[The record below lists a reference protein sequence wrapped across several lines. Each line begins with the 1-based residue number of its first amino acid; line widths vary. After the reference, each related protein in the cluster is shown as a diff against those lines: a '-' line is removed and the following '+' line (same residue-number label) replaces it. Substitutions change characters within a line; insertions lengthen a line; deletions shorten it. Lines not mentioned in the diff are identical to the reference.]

1 MNFRAALV
9 LVFGVLAV
17 GTGAVLLEL
26 TEAPALVKAAW
37 RVTLAALIIWP
48 FAIRRAGQ
56 EIRELRPADRKRALL
71 AGIALAAHFG
81 LWVPSLD
88 YTSVASSVILV
99 TTNPIF
105 VGLLSPFFLG
115 ERVGRRLAI
124 GTWIAFAG
132 AVFIVL
138 GDGSLGQG
146 SEHASNPVLGDLLAL
161 GGAFAAAL
169 YFMIGRSLR
178 QQISLL
184 AYVATV
190 YSTAAI
196 CLIGICLLAGLPLLA
211 YPTETWIFFLALA
224 LVPQLLG
231 HSSLNWALEHLSAAY
246 VSAAV
251 LGEPIVSTVLAW
263 WILKQV
269 PPSSALIGGG
279 FILCGLGI
287 ATLGE
292 ERERRRKKRAARRA

>member
-1 MNFRAALV
+1 MNLRAGLV

-37 RVTLAALIIWP
+37 RVTFAALILWP
-48 FAIRRAGQ
+48 FALRSAGP
-56 EIRELRPADRKRALL
+56 EIRGLQAAERRRALL
-71 AGIALAAHFG
+71 SGAALAAHFG

-105 VGLLSPFFLG
+105 VGLLSPFVLG
-115 ERVGRRLAI
+115 ERVGRRLAL
-124 GTWIAFAG
+124 GTWTAFAG
-132 AVFIVL
+132 AVVIVL
-138 GDGSLGQG
+138 GDGAGG
-146 SEHASNPVLGDLLAL
+146 HGAEAYSNPVLGDLLAL
-161 GGAFAAAL
+161 GGELAAAA

-178 QQISLL
+178 RKMSLL

-190 YSTAAI
+190 YSSAAVFLILI
-196 CLIGICLLAGLPLLA
+196 CLMARLPLFA
-211 YPTETWIFFLALA
+211 YPPETWLLFVALA
-224 LVPQLLG
+224 LVPQILG
-231 HSSLNWALEHLSAAY
+231 HSSLNWALEHLSAAF

-251 LGEPIVSTVLAW
+251 LGEPIVSTILAW
-263 WILKQV
+263 WILGQS
-269 PPSSALIGGG
+269 PPGSALLGGT
-279 FILCGLGI
+279 FILGGLAI

-292 ERERRRKKRAARRA
+292 ERERRRRNRGLVEQ